1 MIKKREKSVLKNL
14 NLKNTLFSLFY
25 NGLMEIYFTPDF
37 KEPFFWNRLIDII
50 NNKLKCIQDADQTE
64 IKQDYYLNKLIE
76 VKEDEYID
84 QAVPS
89 ELHIIIDEDI

>member
-1 MIKKREKSVLKNL
+1 
-14 NLKNTLFSLFY
+14 
-25 NGLMEIYFTPDF
+25 ME
-37 KEPFFWNRLIDII
+37 FFWNRLIDII
-50 NNKLKCIQDADQTE
+50 NNKLKCIYEAKQIE

-76 VKEDEYID
+76 AKEDEYID

>member
-37 KEPFFWNRLIDII
+37 IEPLKHGIISWRSDTFFSIAIFTY
-50 NNKLKCIQDADQTE
+50 K
-64 IKQDYYLNKLIE
+64 
-76 VKEDEYID
+76 
-84 QAVPS
+84 
-89 ELHIIIDEDI
+89 

>member
-37 KEPFFWNRLIDII
+37 IEPIDFYLCFFDYLI
-50 NNKLKCIQDADQTE
+50 KFF
-64 IKQDYYLNKLIE
+64 
-76 VKEDEYID
+76 
-84 QAVPS
+84 
-89 ELHIIIDEDI
+89 

>member
-37 KEPFFWNRLIDII
+37 IEPLLVGLLLIMVIVFLWCC
-50 NNKLKCIQDADQTE
+50 LK
-64 IKQDYYLNKLIE
+64 
-76 VKEDEYID
+76 VS
-84 QAVPS
+84 S
-89 ELHIIIDEDI
+89 ECSRWEEEHNGK

>member
-37 KEPFFWNRLIDII
+37 IEPIKGGTILFMGKHFNSSI
-50 NNKLKCIQDADQTE
+50 KL
-64 IKQDYYLNKLIE
+64 
-76 VKEDEYID
+76 
-84 QAVPS
+84 
-89 ELHIIIDEDI
+89 

>member
-37 KEPFFWNRLIDII
+37 IEPKKVFI
-50 NNKLKCIQDADQTE
+50 KVMLK
-64 IKQDYYLNKLIE
+64 
-76 VKEDEYID
+76 
-84 QAVPS
+84 
-89 ELHIIIDEDI
+89 

>member
-37 KEPFFWNRLIDII
+37 IEPILLNGTLKEIVKLKLIKLVIIIPFFF
-50 NNKLKCIQDADQTE
+50 
-64 IKQDYYLNKLIE
+64 
-76 VKEDEYID
+76 
-84 QAVPS
+84 
-89 ELHIIIDEDI
+89 

>member
-37 KEPFFWNRLIDII
+37 IEPLKHKVYVFFSLIK
-50 NNKLKCIQDADQTE
+50 N
-64 IKQDYYLNKLIE
+64 
-76 VKEDEYID
+76 
-84 QAVPS
+84 
-89 ELHIIIDEDI
+89 IIIIG

>member
-37 KEPFFWNRLIDII
+37 IEPKYMLFSIYNMLKMKEEECKRF
-50 NNKLKCIQDADQTE
+50 
-64 IKQDYYLNKLIE
+64 
-76 VKEDEYID
+76 
-84 QAVPS
+84 
-89 ELHIIIDEDI
+89 

>member
-37 KEPFFWNRLIDII
+37 IEPRDLSCGILQKLSYVF
-50 NNKLKCIQDADQTE
+50 NNLFNNI
-64 IKQDYYLNKLIE
+64 Y
-76 VKEDEYID
+76 
-84 QAVPS
+84 
-89 ELHIIIDEDI
+89 

>member
-1 MIKKREKSVLKNL
+1 M
-14 NLKNTLFSLFY
+14 
-25 NGLMEIYFTPDF
+25 
-37 KEPFFWNRLIDII
+37 
-50 NNKLKCIQDADQTE
+50 E

-76 VKEDEYID
+76 VKEYEYID

>member
-37 KEPFFWNRLIDII
+37 IEPILDLMFINIYFFEQVFETGSIVAPLTNLFG
-50 NNKLKCIQDADQTE
+50 K
-64 IKQDYYLNKLIE
+64 
-76 VKEDEYID
+76 
-84 QAVPS
+84 S
-89 ELHIIIDEDI
+89 ELTYMNHSKE

>member
-1 MIKKREKSVLKNL
+1 MQDDNFVYFRFNVQHFIPKNS
-14 NLKNTLFSLFY
+14 TL
-25 NGLMEIYFTPDF
+25 EI
-37 KEPFFWNRLIDII
+37 FWNRLIDII

-76 VKEDEYID
+76 AKEDEYID

-89 ELHIIIDEDI
+89 ELHTIIDEDI

>member
-1 MIKKREKSVLKNL
+1 M
-14 NLKNTLFSLFY
+14 
-25 NGLMEIYFTPDF
+25 
-37 KEPFFWNRLIDII
+37 
-50 NNKLKCIQDADQTE
+50 E
-64 IKQDYYLNKLIE
+64 IKQDYYLNRLIE

>member
-37 KEPFFWNRLIDII
+37 IEPKII
-50 NNKLKCIQDADQTE
+50 NSYMFFL
-64 IKQDYYLNKLIE
+64 Y
-76 VKEDEYID
+76 
-84 QAVPS
+84 
-89 ELHIIIDEDI
+89 HIIILKRKENDI